1 MKIKCLLKGD
11 IGIDEEIKI
20 SCPGEKE
27 VMKLKTDIDF
37 PGISIETL
45 MLSEVALDIAGY
57 TAEKYLKKIKNNS
70 CRKMHITVP

>member
-1 MKIKCLLKGD
+1 
-11 IGIDEEIKI
+11 
-20 SCPGEKE
+20 
-27 VMKLKTDIDF
+27 MKLKTDIDF